1 MKIRRRPVDRSYAH
15 HFDLRQGRCRQSHRA
30 GYHSDQASE
39 TGQRGHV
46 NEPFDEARADIADIT
61 IATGHRTIATGHP
74 YQSDNW
80 RCAAEARA
88 GITIATGRRAQS
100 DGKYTIATGH
110 RHQSDNWRSAGEAH
124 AGITTGHR
132 SAGIAITITIIITTG
147 HRWHWAGEAG
157 QRGHVN
163 APSGCDR

>member
-1 MKIRRRPVDRSYAH
+1 LKIRRRPVDRSYAH

-61 IATGHRTIATGHP
+61 IATGHRTIATGHW
-74 YQSDNW
+74 YSDKW
-80 RCAAEARA
+80 RPAGEARA
-88 GITIATGRRAQS
+88 GIATGHRAQS
-100 DGKYTIATGH
+100 DITIEPEH
-110 RHQSDNWRSAGEAH
+110 RYQSDNWRSAGEAR

-132 SAGIAITITIIITTG
+132 SDDITIEPAHRSVNVFRTSRLTG
-147 HRWHWAGEAG
+147 PFLVGRCSGPTVT
-157 QRGHVN
+157 Q
-163 APSGCDR
+163 PS

>member
-1 MKIRRRPVDRSYAH
+1 LKIRRRPVDRSYAH

-61 IATGHRTIATGHP
+61 IATGHRTVATEHR
-74 YQSDNW
+74 YSDKW
-80 RCAAEARA
+80 RP
-88 GITIATGRRAQS
+88 
-100 DGKYTIATGH
+100 
-110 RHQSDNWRSAGEAH
+110 AGEAR

-132 SAGIAITITIIITTG
+132 SERITITIATG
-147 HRWHWAGEAG
+147 HDV
-157 QRGHVN
+157 QRQQWWDEFIMQRPAAIQHGW
-163 APSGCDR
+163 S